1 MTGERAVKS
10 NEEYYDE
17 FAAWYEN
24 KRHDGYHAVIDD
36 LEFDLLREYARDAD
50 VLEVGCGT
58 GLILEKAAEV
68 ASRAVGVD
76 ISDGML
82 EQARERGLEV
92 AQADASESLPF
103 EDESFDLVY
112 SFKVLAHIED
122 IDAAL
127 QEMARV
133 TRRGG
138 YLLLEFYNP
147 WSLRYLAKRVGG
159 PQRISKQTRESA
171 VYTRWDS
178 AIDLSRRLPENLE
191 VLDFAGVRIFT
202 PAAFFHKLPVV
213 RGALRKMEFMGR
225 DSMLKYFG
233 GFLVVIAQRR

>member
-1 MTGERAVKS
+1 MRVALPIALSVALLLTFASLELGAQQPLLIDRVEHHDVDNNGVNVHYVTLGEVVTGETLLFVHGFPNFWYIWHNQMEAFEDEYRIVAMDTRATNRSGKPEGVES
-10 NEEYYDE
+10 YDMPLLLSDI
-17 FAAWYEN
+17 N
-24 KRHDGYHAVIDD
+24 AVIDD

-127 QEMARV
+127 QEMAR
-133 TRRGG
+133 
-138 YLLLEFYNP
+138 E
-147 WSLRYLAKRVGG
+147 
-159 PQRISKQTRESA
+159 I
-171 VYTRWDS
+171 
-178 AIDLSRRLPENLE
+178 
-191 VLDFAGVRIFT
+191 
-202 PAAFFHKLPVV
+202 
-213 RGALRKMEFMGR
+213 GR
-225 DSMLKYFG
+225 AH
-233 GFLVVIAQRR
+233 V

>member
-92 AQADASESLPF
+92 AQA
-103 EDESFDLVY
+103 
-112 SFKVLAHIED
+112 
-122 IDAAL
+122 
-127 QEMARV
+127 
-133 TRRGG
+133 
-138 YLLLEFYNP
+138 
-147 WSLRYLAKRVGG
+147 
-159 PQRISKQTRESA
+159 A
-171 VYTRWDS
+171 VM
-178 AIDLSRRLPENLE
+178 
-191 VLDFAGVRIFT
+191 V
-202 PAAFFHKLPVV
+202 
-213 RGALRKMEFMGR
+213 
-225 DSMLKYFG
+225 
-233 GFLVVIAQRR
+233 